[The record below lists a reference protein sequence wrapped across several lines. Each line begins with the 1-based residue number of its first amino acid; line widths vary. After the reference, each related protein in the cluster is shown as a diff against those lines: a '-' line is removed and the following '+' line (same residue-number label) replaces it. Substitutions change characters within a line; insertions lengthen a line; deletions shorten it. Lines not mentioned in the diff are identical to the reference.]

1 MGGIGQGPTRGISRD
16 RASVRRSAINLCS
29 VTMAATNKCLAQN
42 NKSRTETRATKK
54 RRSPTGRHSRWRHRL
69 RPATAIL
76 AGKAHDRAQS
86 RQWPSGVR
94 STKIGAWDEAMK
106 ALLLASSMLAMIT
119 AANAAD
125 ITTKHQSD
133 GSWNVLV
140 TGEIKSGDDEK
151 FHRVTD
157 RLPSSVTVE
166 LSSLGGD
173 VAAGLRIGE
182 EIRIRQFGTFI
193 NNTCASVCGLIWLAG
208 YPRMI
213 MDDAHVGFHAAYYS
227 KNGQVSPG
235 ANAVIGAYLN
245 RLGFSYNAVE
255 FLTYT
260 TPGSMQWLTSDLA
273 AKYGIDAWVL
283 PRSQEPESVQRPNVW
298 MTVIGTIAIAIFLLG
313 AWKRREIDLGA
324 MLFPAGKLTTFDK
337 MLLGVTAVPVTIL
350 VGGILG
356 AWMFH

>member
-1 MGGIGQGPTRGISRD
+1 MKSI
-16 RASVRRSAINLCS
+16 L
-29 VTMAATNKCLAQN
+29 MAGT
-42 NKSRTETRATKK
+42 
-54 RRSPTGRHSRWRHRL
+54 
-69 RPATAIL
+69 
-76 AGKAHDRAQS
+76 
-86 RQWPSGVR
+86 
-94 STKIGAWDEAMK
+94 
-106 ALLLASSMLAMIT
+106 MLAMIST
-119 AANAAD
+119 ANAAD
-125 ITTKHQSD
+125 ITTKYQSD

-166 LSSLGGD
+166 LNSLGGA
-173 VAAGLRIGE
+173 VAAGLSIGE

-273 AKYGIDAWVL
+273 AKYGIDAWVF
-283 PRSQEPESVQRPNVW
+283 PRVKQPQETWSRNDIRT
-298 MTVIGTIAIAIFLLG
+298 TVVGILAIAILLFG
-313 AWKRREIDLGA
+313 AFITRRRKKKFDLA
-324 MLFPAGKLTTFDK
+324 KMLFPAGKLTTFDK
-337 MLLGVTAVPVTIL
+337 VLLGVTAVPVTIL

-356 AWMFH
+356 AWMFL